1 MHNIVTASMRMKSC
15 SSISFCLA
23 RLHYYAPHPRGAF
36 WNSAIP
42 PSVCPSACPSVC
54 LSCLGYRHAGCLQ
67 LSRRR
72 PPEMCRLRT
81 RPRMEVDLQRFLDQT
96 GMQTNCIFADFSSS
110 VFHFPGETKFA
121 GSALVHLFLNR
132 TYADSH

>member
-1 MHNIVTASMRMKSC
+1 MHNTVTASMRMKSC
-15 SSISFCLA
+15 SSTSFCLA

-42 PSVCPSACPSVC
+42 PSVCPSVC

-81 RPRMEVDLQRFLDQT
+81 RPRTEIDLQRFLDQT

-121 GSALVHLFLNR
+121 GSALVHSFLNR